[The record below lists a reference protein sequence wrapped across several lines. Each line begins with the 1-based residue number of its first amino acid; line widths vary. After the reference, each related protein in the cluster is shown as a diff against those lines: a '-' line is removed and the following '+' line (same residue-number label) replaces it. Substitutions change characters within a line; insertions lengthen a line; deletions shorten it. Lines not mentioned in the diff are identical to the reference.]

1 MYRPQELLR
10 FTLITPDEVIF
21 HSSMDHEMDKRIIL
35 QAIIIAEERF
45 VRPALGDA
53 LYEEIL
59 NAKNVIVTD
68 INKAD
73 LQTDINDSLPGDH
86 TNVVLDDGDI
96 VNAMEFLSPDNLNL
110 WLQYLWKLTAE
121 CVMFMAYPDSFIK
134 MTSQGVIHN
143 QAQSSPLS
151 QGGVVTPALAS
162 MKWAMDKRI
171 QDRIDPLV
179 QVMQYYICKIKA
191 ADKTKFVNYTLK
203 CACDPCSNEPGDDNI
218 AYKNK
223 SGIVLGLYDDEDDH
237 HRGSGW

>member
-21 HSSMDHEMDKRIIL
+21 HSPMDHEIDKRILL

-59 NAKNVIVTD
+59 NAKNTIVTD
-68 INKAD
+68 LNKAD
-73 LQTDINDSLPGDH
+73 LQTDINASLPDDH
-86 TNVVLDDGDI
+86 TNVVLSDGDM
-96 VNAMEFLSPDNLNL
+96 VNAMEFLSADDLAL

-121 CVMFMAYPDSFIK
+121 CVTFMAYPDSFIRL
-134 MTSQGVIHN
+134 TSQGVIHN

-151 QGGVVTPALAS
+151 SGGVVTPALAS

-179 QVMQYYICKIKA
+179 QVMQAYICRIKK
-191 ADKTKFVNYTLK
+191 ADNTKFVNYTLP

-218 AYKNK
+218 AYKSK

-237 HRGSGW
+237 HHHRRW